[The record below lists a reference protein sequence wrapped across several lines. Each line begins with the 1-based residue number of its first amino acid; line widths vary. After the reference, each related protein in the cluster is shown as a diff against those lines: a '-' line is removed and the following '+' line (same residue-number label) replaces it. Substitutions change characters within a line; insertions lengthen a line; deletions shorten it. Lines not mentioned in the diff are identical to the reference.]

1 LLAVAPANAPRQTF
15 LVLRTDNY
23 EENTMSKESYDFY
36 KTRQELE
43 KLFKVSRATIYRWVK
58 SGHLPKPIQLGANM
72 VRWKASDIEAW
83 MEEREAA

>member
-1 LLAVAPANAPRQTF
+1 
-15 LVLRTDNY
+15 
-23 EENTMSKESYDFY
+23 MSKENYDFY

-43 KLFKVSRATIYRWVK
+43 TLFKVSRATIYRWVK

-72 VRWKASDIEAW
+72 MRWKASDIEAW